1 MNVFFFS
8 FDKQKIQL
16 GYISPGT
23 FFPFMFVYLILNNMQ
38 KIVKL
43 NIQMNN
49 TTDTIIFTSNFITCW
64 YL

>member
-1 MNVFFFS
+1 MNVFFFL
-8 FDKQKIQL
+8 DKQKSQL

-23 FFPFMFVYLILNNMQ
+23 FFPFMFAYLILNNMQ

-49 TTDTIIFTSNFITCW
+49 TTDTIIFTSNFITC
-64 YL
+64 